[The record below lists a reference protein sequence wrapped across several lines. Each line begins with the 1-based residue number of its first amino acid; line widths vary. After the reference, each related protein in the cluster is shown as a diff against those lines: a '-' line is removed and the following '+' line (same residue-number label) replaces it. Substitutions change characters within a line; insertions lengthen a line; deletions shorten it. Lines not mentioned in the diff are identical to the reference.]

1 MASRTAPIVA
11 TGHPVPPRSP
21 AENPLR
27 ARHPGKMPSTDTLPC
42 LSPGIAHQ
50 ETCHGRASSPTDSHL
65 GHLPAAHLGA
75 SGEGPAGGTWCGC
88 LGQEDRRQFHRELED
103 LKAERPQHINWM
115 KGLLAGQGVRLEI
128 EADFL
133 ERLSAIRLW
142 DGRPMP
148 ERLKAR
154 LEGEYE
160 RWQFIQGRIHE
171 LEAQRVEEICRSA
184 DPDAFS
190 GQIRPPIPR

>member
-1 MASRTAPIVA
+1 
-11 TGHPVPPRSP
+11 
-21 AENPLR
+21 
-27 ARHPGKMPSTDTLPC
+27 
-42 LSPGIAHQ
+42 
-50 ETCHGRASSPTDSHL
+50 
-65 GHLPAAHLGA
+65 
-75 SGEGPAGGTWCGC
+75 
-88 LGQEDRRQFHRELED
+88 LED